1 MFISVTFGYFFS
13 GAYGSLANSFVATT
27 GMNWGFEPREIET
40 KKVIVSYGE
49 KDVQSPPEHGMFLV
63 DLFQK
68 KEGVECKVN
77 VGKNGHDSFMFE
89 FASGAF
95 VREIVSM

>member
-1 MFISVTFGYFFS
+1 
-13 GAYGSLANSFVATT
+13 
-27 GMNWGFEPREIET
+27 
-40 KKVIVSYGE
+40 
-49 KDVQSPPEHGMFLV
+49 MFLV

-77 VGKNGHDSFMFE
+77 VGKNGHDSFTFE

>member
-1 MFISVTFGYFFS
+1 VQK
-13 GAYGSLANSFVATT
+13 FV
-27 GMNWGFEPREIET
+27 IL
-40 KKVIVSYGE
+40 I
-49 KDVQSPPEHGMFLV
+49 
-63 DLFQK
+63 FQK

-77 VGKNGHDSFMFE
+77 VGEYGHDSFMFE